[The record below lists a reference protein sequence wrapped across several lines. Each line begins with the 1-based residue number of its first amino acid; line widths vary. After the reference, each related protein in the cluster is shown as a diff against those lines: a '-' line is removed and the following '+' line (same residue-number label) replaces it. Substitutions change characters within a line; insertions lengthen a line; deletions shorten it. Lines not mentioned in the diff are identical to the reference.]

1 MRYMQILAIDRFLP
15 GTTMEKVQP
24 HLRDEMVETWEHY
37 KQGKIRQLYFRQD
50 HPGVVLMME
59 CNSVEEAQELLDELP
74 LVKEQ
79 LIKFEFIPLGYFE
92 PLESLFDL

>member
-1 MRYMQILAIDRFLP
+1 MQILAIDRFFP

-24 HLRDEMVETWEHY
+24 HLKEEMMLTWEHY

-59 CNSVEEAQELLDELP
+59 SDSLEEAQELLDELP
-74 LVKEQ
+74 LVKQ
-79 LIKFEFIPLGYFE
+79 RLIEFEIIPLGYFE
-92 PLESLFDL
+92 PLETLFGV

>member
-1 MRYMQILAIDRFLP
+1 MQILAIDRFLP

-24 HLRDEMVETWEHY
+24 HLKEEMVVTWEHY

-50 HPGVVLMME
+50 NPGVVLMME
-59 CNSVEEAQELLDELP
+59 CDSLEEAQELLDGLP

-79 LIKFEFIPLGYFE
+79 LIEFELIPLGYFE
-92 PLESLFDL
+92 PLEALFGA